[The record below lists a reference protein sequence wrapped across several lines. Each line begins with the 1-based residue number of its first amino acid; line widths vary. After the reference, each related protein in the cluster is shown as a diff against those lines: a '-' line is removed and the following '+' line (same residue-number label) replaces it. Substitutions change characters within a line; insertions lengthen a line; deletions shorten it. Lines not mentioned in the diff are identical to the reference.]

1 MALVC
6 GGERQRG
13 SWHWPPACGE
23 GAARERAPAGSRTD
37 CHQVGGKA
45 RRGARA
51 AGMLGAA
58 QHRQDAGRAGAV
70 LALTLPD
77 SPSQQHLQPCPGAEH
92 KGPKAAPQSRDCGQ
106 GPCPGCGLCHG
117 HRGRRCPAR
126 CSPVPGLLPAAG
138 SRSGMGRQWVAAA
151 EAWPL
156 LLLKG
161 TGGSEQAQGRWQ
173 GAGTQRTEPGTQL
186 HRGQRWQ
193 G

>member
-1 MALVC
+1 MAGAGGSLHHGPGVRRWTAKGLVALAPSPR
-6 GGERQRG
+6 GRG
-13 SWHWPPACGE
+13 SKGKGSSGE
-23 GAARERAPAGSRTD
+23 QNGLSPS
-37 CHQVGGKA
+37 GGKA

-70 LALTLPD
+70 LALALPD

-92 KGPKAAPQSRDCGQ
+92 KGPKAAPQSRDCGR

-117 HRGRRCPAR
+117 HRGRQCPAR
-126 CSPVPGLLPAAG
+126 RSPVPGLLPAAG
-138 SRSGMGRQWVAAA
+138 SRSGMGRQWAAAA

-161 TGGSEQAQGRWQ
+161 TGR
-173 GAGTQRTEPGTQL
+173 
-186 HRGQRWQ
+186 
-193 G
+193 